1 MDDLLE
7 HFYSYPLAAE
17 CALKRPTRRV
27 DRPSIP
33 LKANVMY
40 RAVPPPL
47 SGTEDAYAV
56 LPSSPQQSLMQP
68 RAGDTSQASLYD
80 EIDAPAASPSA
91 AAAPPVPQPRVRS
104 ELEYDD
110 LPRATAVGGDDEL
123 YEEIDGRGRPVAV
136 QQHGA
141 YMDMSSALGS
151 TPAALRFDPA
161 YADDG
166 AGASR
171 APPPRPPRNTKP
183 WTAQEYDTSAGVA
196 TNLDLSG
203 MMVALKQVNFD
214 HEF

>member
-1 MDDLLE
+1 
-7 HFYSYPLAAE
+7 
-17 CALKRPTRRV
+17 
-27 DRPSIP
+27 
-33 LKANVMY
+33 
-40 RAVPPPL
+40 
-47 SGTEDAYAV
+47 
-56 LPSSPQQSLMQP
+56 
-68 RAGDTSQASLYD
+68 
-80 EIDAPAASPSA
+80 
-91 AAAPPVPQPRVRS
+91 
-104 ELEYDD
+104 
-110 LPRATAVGGDDEL
+110 
-123 YEEIDGRGRPVAV
+123 V